1 MDCPHPV
8 VLPVMSKG
16 QMVGGGYGHEVT
28 YLNVVACPVVDPSS
42 FISWEKSVQQAEQIS
57 NHNLRREHGMMGSTW
72 DLESED
78 LVYYIHDLF
87 TL

>member
-8 VLPVMSKG
+8 VLPVMNKG

-42 FISWEKSVQQAEQIS
+42 FIS
-57 NHNLRREHGMMGSTW
+57 
-72 DLESED
+72 
-78 LVYYIHDLF
+78 
-87 TL
+87 